1 MRLQRSAS
9 PAILTAILVAASA
22 ATGCVSTQ
30 DIESIQAQLSE
41 IQRQVQQVQS
51 QSSSKEDVE
60 NLDAQV
66 GRQMDSL
73 LKQEADLQLKLQ
85 GLSSQIEQLQ
95 SQFEDTNY
103 RLSQLSQQ
111 IATTNQELRTFR
123 TAPPPD
129 AASPDPAGGAEG
141 EDGAV
146 PPGGPTGAIGAAAAV
161 VTDPKALYDSAYND
175 YLKGN
180 YDLAKR
186 EFEEYL
192 ANFPTTDLA

>member
-111 IATTNQELRTFR
+111 IAATNQELRTFR

-129 AASPDPAGGAEG
+129 AASPEGGAEG

-146 PPGGPTGAIGAAAAV
+146 PPGGPTGATGAAAAV